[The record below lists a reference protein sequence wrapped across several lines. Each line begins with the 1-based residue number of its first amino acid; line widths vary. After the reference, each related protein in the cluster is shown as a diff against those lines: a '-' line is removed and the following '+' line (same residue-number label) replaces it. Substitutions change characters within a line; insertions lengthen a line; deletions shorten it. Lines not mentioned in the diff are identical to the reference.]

1 MHQMLVLAFRVV
13 EDGDKVQMSVPGTL
27 LPSQAV
33 PKYSP
38 TGGTSKHHRSM
49 EVPKYVQQGKASQC
63 TVEQNFPEVSA
74 VERKLKSQ
82 QSADARLIM
91 SSAASVIY
99 VQEYA
104 AQDISKK
111 HGKAQTC
118 KNLSEV

>member
-1 MHQMLVLAFRVV
+1 
-13 EDGDKVQMSVPGTL
+13 
-27 LPSQAV
+27 
-33 PKYSP
+33 
-38 TGGTSKHHRSM
+38 M

-91 SSAASVIY
+91 SAACVIY

-104 AQDISKK
+104 VQDISKK
-111 HGKAQTC
+111 HGKAQTLKWRLLC
-118 KNLSEV
+118 FPNIPRNLSPPPRQ